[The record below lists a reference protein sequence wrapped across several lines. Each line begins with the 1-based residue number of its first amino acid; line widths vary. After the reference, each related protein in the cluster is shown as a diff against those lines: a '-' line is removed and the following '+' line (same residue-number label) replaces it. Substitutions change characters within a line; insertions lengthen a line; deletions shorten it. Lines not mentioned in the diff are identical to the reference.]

1 MNIEIEAEEDWIVS
15 EEWDEAV
22 NKKAPDIIEI
32 DAEPAEKQGITDM
45 SSFAALSSQTPDPI
59 REPAEGQ
66 IYEVTNP
73 DKLPEDAK
81 SSTRLL
87 FSDGNT
93 EIVMN
98 GLIADTPSKRYTGL
112 SRKESL
118 SQDTA
123 MMFNWKTVGINSLI
137 MRDMSFSLDV
147 LFLDSEGYIKKIY
160 EKVYPRETSRMK
172 AICQYAIEAPA
183 GFVEENGLDKS
194 YRAYISVDSALG
206 KQDDIDNRVV
216 YVDRVSE
223 APSDAI
229 VHVSPKTKEMYYIEK
244 SIDKAEIADKY
255 LDGTGLSEDD
265 FVPNQDVKDV
275 VDNVLEFIDEHGLI
289 NPDNQQEGSTR
300 ANQLQDYAEDNEPL
314 AYEYWEEIYN
324 YHKRSRAQDSHICDE
339 SSLPSEAEE
348 INQNKFDSCLFDAGY
363 FSDKT
368 WGGDAGFDQAEKI
381 VTAVEDADIE
391 A

>member
-1 MNIEIEAEEDWIVS
+1 
-15 EEWDEAV
+15 
-22 NKKAPDIIEI
+22 
-32 DAEPAEKQGITDM
+32 
-45 SSFAALSSQTPDPI
+45 
-59 REPAEGQ
+59 
-66 IYEVTNP
+66 
-73 DKLPEDAK
+73 
-81 SSTRLL
+81 
-87 FSDGNT
+87 
-93 EIVMN
+93 
-98 GLIADTPSKRYTGL
+98 
-112 SRKESL
+112 
-118 SQDTA
+118 
-123 MMFNWKTVGINSLI
+123 

-147 LFLDSEGYIKKIY
+147 LFLDSEGYIKKIF
-160 EKVYPRETSRMK
+160 EKVYPRETNRMK

-194 YRAYISVDSALG
+194 YRAYISVDSTLG
-206 KQDDIDNRVV
+206 KQDDIDNGVV

-223 APSDAI
+223 APSDTI

-381 VTAVEDADIE
+381 VTAVEDADVE
-391 A
+391 T